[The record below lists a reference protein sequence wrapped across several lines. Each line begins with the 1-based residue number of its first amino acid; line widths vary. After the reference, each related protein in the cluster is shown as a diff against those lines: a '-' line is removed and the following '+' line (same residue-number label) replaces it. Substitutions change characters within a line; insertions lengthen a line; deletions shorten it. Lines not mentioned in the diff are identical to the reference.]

1 MFYFPLLLFDCSLL
15 TQTSGLDS
23 QSSWAI
29 CNFLRKLA
37 NAGQAV
43 LCTIHQPSAIL
54 FQEFDQLLFLA
65 KGGKTVYFGQIGENS
80 RTLLDY
86 FERNGAP
93 ICGDDD
99 NPAEYMLEVVN
110 NGTAPGGESWFDVW
124 QASPEAAGVQAELN
138 RIHENGLSKPPS
150 TNEEHREHE
159 EFAMPV
165 TKQFPIVMQ
174 RVFQQYW
181 RLPTYVLAKMML
193 GLCAGLFIGFS
204 FYNADPSMQGLQ
216 NTIFSLFMVCA
227 IFSSVVQQIIPLF
240 LTQRTL
246 YEVRERPS
254 KTYSWKA
261 FMLASIVV
269 EIPYQI
275 FMGVLV
281 YGCYYY
287 AVVGVNSA
295 ERQGLTLL
303 FFIQFFVYA
312 STYADMCIAA
322 LPDAETAGAIV
333 TLMFSLALTFN
344 GVMQTPDALPGF
356 WIFMYRVSPFTY
368 WVGGTAAALL
378 HGRDVVCKDVE
389 LAIFNPPSGQTCG
402 EYMAPYFTEAPGSL
416 NNPNATTGCEFCSM
430 TKADEFLSTVW
441 ISWDER
447 WRNFGIFWAYLVFDI
462 ALAVGLY
469 YMFRVKKWNFSFGK
483 KKTE

>member
-1 MFYFPLLLFDCSLL
+1 M
-15 TQTSGLDS
+15 
-23 QSSWAI
+23 
-29 CNFLRKLA
+29 
-37 NAGQAV
+37 
-43 LCTIHQPSAIL
+43 
-54 FQEFDQLLFLA
+54 LFLA
-65 KGGKTVYFGQIGENS
+65 KGGKTVYFGPIGENS

-93 ICGDDD
+93 TCGDDD

-110 NGTAPGGESWFDVW
+110 KGTAPGGESWFDVW
-124 QASPEAAGVQAELN
+124 QGSPEAAGVQSELD
-138 RIHENGLSKPPS
+138 RIHETGRVKPPK

-165 TKQFPIVMQ
+165 SKQFPIVMQ

-181 RLPTYVLAKMML
+181 RMPMYVLAKMML
-193 GLCAGLFIGFS
+193 GLCSGLFIGFS
-204 FYNADPSMQGLQ
+204 FYQADSSSQGLQ

-261 FMLASIVV
+261 FMLSSILV
-269 EIPYQI
+269 EIPYQTVLGI
-275 FMGVLV
+275 LV

-287 AVVGVNSA
+287 AVVGVQSS
-295 ERQGLTLL
+295 ERQGITLL

-312 STYADMCIAA
+312 STFADMSIAA

-344 GVMQTPDALPGF
+344 GVMQTPDNLPGF

-368 WVGGTAAALL
+368 WVGGTAAALM
-378 HGRDVVCKDVE
+378 HGRPIVCSDVE
-389 LAIFNPPSGQTCG
+389 LSRFNPPSGQSCNDYMSSFFEKAGAAAGYLKNPDSMTQC
-402 EYMAPYFTEAPGSL
+402 EY
-416 NNPNATTGCEFCSM
+416 CSM
-430 TKADEFLSTVW
+430 SSADQFLEGVW
-441 ISWDER
+441 ISWEDR

-462 ALAVGLY
+462 AVAIGLY
-469 YMFRVKKWNFSFGK
+469 YCFRVKKWNFGSGK

>member
-1 MFYFPLLLFDCSLL
+1 MD
-15 TQTSGLDS
+15 SGLDS

-65 KGGKTVYFGQIGENS
+65 RGGKTVYFGPIGDNS

-86 FERNGAP
+86 FEGHGARP
-93 ICGDDD
+93 CKDNE
-99 NPAEYMLEVVN
+99 NPAEYMIEVVN
-110 NGTAPGGESWFDVW
+110 SGVNPSGDSWFDLW
-124 QASPEAAGVQAELN
+124 NRSNEASEVQAEIN
-138 RIHENGLSKPPS
+138 RIHEEKKHDSASENS
-150 TNEEHREHE
+150 EAVDHREHE

-165 TKQFPIVMQ
+165 SKQLPIVMQ

-181 RLPTYVLAKMML
+181 RMPMYIVAKVML

-204 FYNADPSMQGLQ
+204 FFQADPSSQGLQ

-227 IFSSVVQQIIPLF
+227 IFSSLVQQIIPLF
-240 LTQRTL
+240 LTQRGL

-261 FMLASIVV
+261 FMLSTILV

-287 AVVGVNSA
+287 AVVGVQSSA
-295 ERQGLTLL
+295 RQGLILL

-312 STYADMCIAA
+312 STFADMVIAA

-333 TLMFSLALTFN
+333 TLLFSLALTFN

-368 WVGGTAAALL
+368 WVGGAAAAML
-378 HGRDVVCKDVE
+378 HGRDVVCSDVE
-389 LAIFNPPSGQTCG
+389 MSVFNPPANQTCG
-402 EYMAPYFTEAPGSL
+402 QYMADYLKVAPGYL
-416 NNPNATTGCEFCSM
+416 NNPDAMSNCQFCSM
-430 TKADEFLSTVW
+430 SKADEFLAGVS

-447 WRNFGIFWAYLVFDI
+447 WRNFGIFWAYIAFDI
-462 ALAVGLY
+462 FAAVALY
-469 YMFRVKKWNFSFGK
+469 YCFRVKRWNFSFGK
-483 KKTE
+483 KKTA